1 MPVLLGILA
10 PLMTAVLGCHHPA
23 PKPSAAI
30 ETDSLS
36 VAMKADSLTGIVS
49 ITGTSFERQL
59 VLRSGATAT
68 LLSATAPDSAALSR
82 LGGVEVLVV
91 GWKSGNHFRAEHFTA
106 LSVAGSP
113 VVDGI
118 VRISGDRVVVETTRG
133 PVSLGNPPAGLRAM
147 NGARVWIGGPLNTG
161 PNNYGVIV
169 PAQ

>member
-10 PLMTAVLGCHHPA
+10 PLMAAALGCHRPA

-30 ETDSLS
+30 ETDLLS
-36 VAMKADSLTGIVS
+36 VAMKPDSLTGIVS
-49 ITGTSFERQL
+49 ITGTSFEQQL
-59 VLRSGATAT
+59 VLRSSATAT
-68 LLSATAPDSAALSR
+68 LLSARAPDSAALSR

-91 GWKSGNHFRAEHFTA
+91 GRKSGNHFRVERFTA
-106 LSVAGSP
+106 LSVAGSH

-118 VRISGDRVVVETTRG
+118 VRISGDRVVVETARG
-133 PVSLGNPPAGLRAM
+133 QLPLGNPPTGLRAL

>member
-1 MPVLLGILA
+1 MLLGILA
-10 PLMTAVLGCHHPA
+10 PLMTAALGCHHPA

-30 ETDSLS
+30 Q
-36 VAMKADSLTGIVS
+36 ADSLTGIVS
-49 ITGTSFERQL
+49 ITGTSFERQIM
-59 VLRSGATAT
+59 LRSGTTAT
-68 LLSATAPDSAALSR
+68 LLSAAAPDSAALSR

-91 GWKSGNHFRAEHFTA
+91 GRKSGSHFRVEHFTA

-118 VRISGDRVVVETTRG
+118 VRNYGDRLVVETARG
-133 PVSLGNPPAGLRAM
+133 PLPLGNPPRGLRVL

-161 PNNYGVIV
+161 PNSYGVIV